1 MLDTGVVS
9 LFANGLCPLARGS
22 LAQLH
27 TKIVTQHVHSG
38 SKLSL
43 LIVDSWP
50 PLGVVFSRIRL
61 PISSF
66 RRLFGDD
73 DDDEEEEEEDERNS
87 LCSSTANAL
96 ELNLP
101 LSLTSSHFRRGQR
114 HGEREGGGGEGCYG
128 FRCRATVL

>member
-1 MLDTGVVS
+1 MS

-22 LAQLH
+22 LALLR
-27 TKIVTQHVHSG
+27 TKIVTQHVHRG

-73 DDDEEEEEEDERNS
+73 DDDEEEKDERNS

-114 HGEREGGGGEGCYG
+114 HGKREGGGGEGCYG